1 MIRHSDRPP
10 YRAVSL
16 PASYRGLKPPGYLS
30 SALRAKAKAEAKAE
44 AEGEGAGVSRG
55 KSE

>member
-1 MIRHSDRPP
+1 MIRHSVRPP

-16 PASYRGLKPPGYLS
+16 HASYRGLKPPGYLS
-30 SALRAKAKAEAKAE
+30 SALRAKAKAEA
-44 AEGEGAGVSRG
+44 EGEGARVSRG